1 MSDQQIQFDEQA
13 RTTFAGLADAL
24 IPEGDGMPSASQAGV
39 AAEWLDAV
47 LAARPELGPT
57 LLALVRR
64 LDGQDP
70 KTAIAALGTSDP
82 AAFGLLAEI
91 VPNAYFMNREVRE
104 RVGYPGQVGLDV
116 DLTWPPDWLDLLG
129 PVIERGPIY
138 RDPDQVAVPVETHS

>member
-1 MSDQQIQFDEQA
+1 MTDQQIQFDEQA
-13 RTTFAGLADAL
+13 RATFAGLADAL

-47 LAARPELGPT
+47 LAARPELGPP

-70 KTAIAALGTSDP
+70 KTAIANLGTADP
-82 AAFGLLAEI
+82 AGFGLLAEI
-91 VPNAYFMNREVRE
+91 VPNAYFMNRDVRD

-138 RDPDQVAVPVETHS
+138 RDPDRVAVPAETHS

>member
-1 MSDQQIQFDEQA
+1 
-13 RTTFAGLADAL
+13 
-24 IPEGDGMPSASQAGV
+24 MPSASQAGV

-82 AAFGLLAEI
+82 AGFGLLAEV
-91 VPNAYFMNREVRE
+91 VPNAYFMNRDVRE

-138 RDPDQVAVPVETHS
+138 RDPDRVAVPAETHS